1 MADAKAR
8 RRERLERQRQ
18 ALAEQEAGAAAAERK
33 KREKRIKAKRDLAV
47 EARQIDRLDRDERR
61 LTLGILADDA
71 GLYGIDTMLL
81 RRAFRVIGIL
91 DKCPGGLGPVLEDL
105 EAQARLD
112 DTYALDGDPVH
123 GRQGSMTSTYKE

>member
-18 ALAEQEAGAAAAERK
+18 ALAEKEMLALAAARKQREERV
-33 KREKRIKAKRDLAV
+33 KAKRDLAV

-71 GLYGIDTMLL
+71 GLYGIDETLL
-81 RRAFRVIGIL
+81 RRAFRVLGIL
-91 DKCPGGLGPVLEDL
+91 DKCPGGLGPVLDDL
-105 EAQARLD
+105 DAQAQLD
-112 DTYALDGDPVH
+112 NTYALDGLSSARV
-123 GRQGSMTSTYKE
+123 MTSSP